1 MIETRALTKIYPGP
15 VAALQDV
22 SLQLPYGLFGLLGP
36 NGAGKST
43 LMRMLAGLL
52 APTSGRI
59 LMDGDDVTDAP
70 ERIWPRLGYLPQ
82 DFGFHPE
89 LSGKAM
95 LRHLL
100 LLKGIDAPGGLSGLC
115 DALLERVNLGN
126 VAHRRIGT
134 YSGGMRRRLGIAQAI
149 AGEPRLVI
157 VDEPTA
163 GLDPEERARFHG
175 LLSELAAT
183 RSVLLST
190 HLVEDVAM
198 LCPQFAILRAGRLCA
213 CTTPA
218 QARASVAGSIFEAP
232 ATTASSHRDLR
243 VTHRRW
249 VEGQEWHRIHVSD
262 HEPPSGFTAVA
273 PSLEDAYMV
282 ISQSP

>member
-22 SLQLPYGLFGLLGP
+22 SLQLPTGMFGLLGP

-52 APTSGRI
+52 APTAGRI
-59 LMDGDDVTDAP
+59 LIDGDDVTDAP

-82 DFGFHPE
+82 EFGLHPE

-100 LLKGIDAPGGLSGLC
+100 LLKGVSAPGGLNALC
-115 DALLERVNLGN
+115 DGLLERVNLGA
-126 VAHRRIGT
+126 VAHRPIAT

-149 AGEPRLVI
+149 AGDPRLVI

-163 GLDPEERARFHG
+163 GLDPEERARFHS
-175 LLSELAAT
+175 LLAELAAT
-183 RSVLLST
+183 RTVLLST

-213 CTTPA
+213 RMTPA
-218 QARASVAGSIFEAP
+218 QARAMVAGSIFEAP
-232 ATTASSHRDLR
+232 ATTAALRPDLR

-249 VEGQEWHRIHVSD
+249 VEGQEWHRVHVTD
-262 HEPPSGFTAVA
+262 AQPPPGFTAVA
-273 PSLEDAYMV
+273 PNLEDAYMV
-282 ISQSP
+282 LSQLP

>member
-15 VAALQDV
+15 VVALQAV

-52 APTSGRI
+52 APTAGRI
-59 LMDGDDVTDAP
+59 LIDGEDVTDAP

-82 DFGFHPE
+82 EFGLHPE

-100 LLKGIDAPGGLSGLC
+100 LLKGIDAPGGLSVLC
-115 DALLERVNLGN
+115 DALLERVNLGA
-126 VAHRRIGT
+126 VAHRRIAT

-149 AGEPRLVI
+149 AGDPRLLI

-163 GLDPEERARFHG
+163 GLDPEERARFHS

-183 RSVLLST
+183 RTVLLST

-198 LCPQFAILRAGRLCA
+198 LCPQFAILRAGQVCA
-213 CTTPA
+213 CMTPA
-218 QARASVAGSIFEAP
+218 QARASVDGSIYEAP
-232 ATTASSHRDLR
+232 ATTASLHRDLR

-262 HEPPSGFTAVA
+262 QQPPPGFKAVA
-273 PSLEDAYMV
+273 ANLEDAYMV
-282 ISQSP
+282 LSQTP

>member
-1 MIETRALTKIYPGP
+1 MIETQALTKIYPGP
-15 VAALQDV
+15 VAALQGV

-43 LMRMLAGLL
+43 LMRMLGGLL

-82 DFGFHPE
+82 DFGLHPE
-89 LSGKAM
+89 LTGKTM

-100 LLKGIDAPGGLSGLC
+100 LLKGIDAPGGLSALC
-115 DALLERVNLGN
+115 DSLLERVNLGA

-163 GLDPEERARFHG
+163 GLDPEERARFHS

-183 RSVLLST
+183 RTVLLST

-198 LCPQFAILRAGRLCA
+198 LCPRFAILRAGRVCA

-218 QARASVAGSIFEAP
+218 QARESVAGSIFEAP
-232 ATTASSHRDLR
+232 ATTASLHRDLR
-243 VTHRRW
+243 VTHRHW
-249 VEGQEWHRIHVSD
+249 VEGREWHRIHVSD
-262 HEPPSGFTAVA
+262 HEPPAGFTAVV

-282 ISQSP
+282 LSQPL

>member
-1 MIETRALTKIYPGP
+1 MIETRALTKIYSGP

-22 SLQLPYGLFGLLGP
+22 SLQLPHGLFGLLGP

-52 APTSGRI
+52 APTAGCI
-59 LMDGDDVTDAP
+59 LIDGDDVTDAP

-82 DFGFHPE
+82 EFGLHPE

-95 LRHLL
+95 LHHLL
-100 LLKGIDAPGGLSGLC
+100 LLKGVSAPGGLSSLC
-115 DALLERVNLGN
+115 DALLERVNLGA
-126 VAHRRIGT
+126 VAQRPIAT

-149 AGEPRLVI
+149 AGDPRLVI

-163 GLDPEERARFHG
+163 GLDPEERARFHS
-175 LLSELAAT
+175 LLAELAAT
-183 RSVLLST
+183 RTVLLST

-198 LCPQFAILRAGRLCA
+198 LCPQFAILRAGRLRA
-213 CTTPA
+213 RMTPA
-218 QARASVAGSIFEAP
+218 QARALVAGSIFEAP
-232 ATTASSHRDLR
+232 ATTASMHPELR

-249 VEGQEWHRIHVSD
+249 VEGQEWHRVHVAD
-262 HEPPSGFTAVA
+262 AEPPSGFAAVA
-273 PSLEDAYMV
+273 PNLEDAYMV
-282 ISQSP
+282 LSHAP